1 MRRKLSMMSE
11 RPSHPLT
18 ARIRPPSTQ
27 IRGDPGIRRAGRV
40 AARVAAALFAAAL
53 LLPAGSSA
61 IAAAADAAAA
71 GARHDHALKHKK
83 KKSASL
89 LDTPFGRE
97 GDLRKV
103 KRVVTIEMSD
113 AMRYFPDQIRVK
125 KGETVRFVARNS
137 GELPHEM
144 VLGTMDDLK
153 KHAAMMKKNVEM
165 DHDDPNV
172 AHVEPGGTGA
182 IVWHFT
188 RAGEFYYGCLV
199 PGHFDAGMIGTVV
212 VR

>member
-1 MRRKLSMMSE
+1 MLS
-11 RPSHPLT
+11 L
-18 ARIRPPSTQ
+18 
-27 IRGDPGIRRAGRV
+27 
-40 AARVAAALFAAAL
+40 AALVGSL
-53 LLPAGSSA
+53 LAPAGTAA
-61 IAAAADAAAA
+61 IGATADAATG
-71 GARHDHALKHKK
+71 GARHPQAATPKK
-83 KKSASL
+83 RKSASG
-89 LDTPFGRE
+89 DETAFGRE
-97 GDLRKV
+97 GDPRKV

-125 KGETVRFVARNS
+125 KGQVVRFVVRNA

-153 KHAAMMKKNVEM
+153 KHAAMMKKNIEL
-165 DHDDPNV
+165 DHDEANV
-172 AHVEPGGTGA
+172 AHVDPGGTGS

-199 PGHFDAGMIGTVV
+199 PGHFEAGMIGTVV